1 MNRKLGFSLI
11 IFCVAS
17 LHALAQNCTQIL
29 RTARSTYEQGRL
41 HEIPTILDGCLK
53 GGDFSSAQKVEAY
66 RILILTYI
74 YLEEPAKADET
85 MIALLNE
92 DHFFKP
98 SPTADPVEF
107 HSLWKKF
114 RTTPVFSYG
123 VKVGLNTNNV
133 DVSKNYYMFGPGR
146 GEGEYKANLGFHFGL
161 LFEKNL
167 TSKVILNPEIYYN
180 GLSFIYTNGSLS
192 STDPFEEESGDK
204 MEYTLTHSRLQL
216 NALFQYRFLNGK
228 INEKLAPYIA
238 LGPSLYYTLSS
249 TFSGDLTLS
258 SQTTIPSLSTKENY
272 KALGYGVVA
281 ALGVKYKVGGIYLTA
296 DVRHIY
302 GLNNIVKEDNRFK
315 RTPVNQVLQ
324 DAGYIDNDFTLS
336 QSMLNI
342 GLIIPYFNPK
352 KLIR

>member
-1 MNRKLGFSLI
+1 MNRKLIFSI
-11 IFCVAS
+11 IVFSIVCSQAI
-17 LHALAQNCTQIL
+17 AQNCTQIL

-41 HEIPTILDGCLK
+41 HEIPTILEGCLK

-66 RILILTYI
+66 KILILTYI

-98 SPTADPVEF
+98 SATSDPVEF
-107 HSLWKKF
+107 QSLWKKF
-114 RTTPVFSYG
+114 RTNPVFSYG
-123 VKVGLNTNNV
+123 VKVGLNTNNI
-133 DVSKNYYMFGPGR
+133 DVSKNYYMFGPAQ
-146 GEGEYKANLGFHFGL
+146 GEGNYKANLGFHFGL

-167 TSKVILNPEIYYN
+167 TPKIIFNPELYYT
-180 GLSFIYTNGSLS
+180 GLSFIYSNGRLS
-192 STDPFEEESGDK
+192 STDPFDEQAEDNL
-204 MEYTLTHSRLQL
+204 EYTIQHNRIQL
-216 NALFQYRFLNGK
+216 NALFQYRFLKGK
-228 INEKLAPYIA
+228 INETLAPYIA
-238 LGPSLYYTLSS
+238 IGPSLYYTLSS

-272 KALGYGVVA
+272 MALGYGVVGA
-281 ALGVKYKVGGIYLTA
+281 VGIKYKVGGIYITA

-302 GLNNIVKEDNRFK
+302 GLNNVVNENNRFK
-315 RTPVNQVLQ
+315 KTAVNETLQ

-336 QSMLNI
+336 QSMLNV
-342 GLIIPYFNPK
+342 GLIIPYFKPK

>member
-1 MNRKLGFSLI
+1 MNRKLVVSLTLFSI
-11 IFCVAS
+11 VGVQAI
-17 LHALAQNCTQIL
+17 AQNCTQIL

-41 HEIPTILDGCLK
+41 HEIPTILEGCLK

-66 RILILTYI
+66 RILVLSYI

-98 SPTADPVEF
+98 SATADPVEF

-114 RTTPVFSYG
+114 RTNPVFSYG
-123 VKVGLNTNNV
+123 IKVGLNTNNV
-133 DVSKNYYMFGPGR
+133 DVQKNYYMFGPAQ
-146 GEGEYKANLGFHFGL
+146 GEGEYKANLGFQFGL

-167 TSKVILNPEIYYN
+167 NSKVILNPELFYSGISLIYSN
-180 GLSFIYTNGSLS
+180 NNLS
-192 STDPFEEESGDK
+192 STDPFDEQNKDN
-204 MEYTLTHSRLQL
+204 MEYTLSHSRIQL
-216 NALFQYRFLNGK
+216 NVLFQYRFLKGK
-228 INEKLAPYIA
+228 VNETFAPYISV
-238 LGPSLYYTLSS
+238 GPSLYYTLSS
-249 TFSGDLTLS
+249 TFAGDLTLS

-272 KALGYGVVA
+272 RALGYGVVA
-281 ALGVKYKVGGIYLTA
+281 SAGVKYKVGGIYLTA
-296 DVRHIY
+296 DIRHIY
-302 GLNNIVKEDNRFK
+302 GLNNIVNEDNRFK
-315 RTPVNQVLQ
+315 RTAVNQALQ

-342 GLIIPYFNPK
+342 GMIIPYFKPK